1 MKRATY
7 LRRRRAARARRAHE
21 HGVKFERFLQARQDC
36 GLTTDDWLARHI
48 GMLVQRVAE
57 LEARVARLEG
67 AR

>member
-1 MKRATY
+1 VKRTTY
-7 LRRRRAARARRAHE
+7 LRRQRAARARRAQD
-21 HGVKFERFLQARQDC
+21 HGAKFERFLQTRKNC
-36 GLTTDDWLARHI
+36 GWTTDDWLARHI

>member
-7 LRRRRAARARRAHE
+7 LRRQRAARASRARE
-21 HGVKFERFLQARQDC
+21 RGAKFERYMQSRMKC
-36 GLTTDDWLARHI
+36 GLTNDDWFARHI

>member
-7 LRRRRAARARRAHE
+7 LRKKRAARARRAQD
-21 HGVKFERFLQARQDC
+21 HGVKFVHYLQTRQDC
-36 GLTTDDWLARHI
+36 GWTTDDWLARHI